1 MIIGERIEIDPDVC
15 FGKPRIR
22 GTRIFISLILEWLE
36 AGKTFEEIIDAYPDL
51 TREDIIAVIRYARKL
66 IEDEKI
72 VVV

>member
-1 MIIGERIEIDPDVC
+1 MIIGERIEVDPNIC

-22 GTRIFISLILEWLE
+22 GTRIFISLILEWLD
-36 AGKTFEEIIDAYPDL
+36 AGKTFEEIIEAYPDL